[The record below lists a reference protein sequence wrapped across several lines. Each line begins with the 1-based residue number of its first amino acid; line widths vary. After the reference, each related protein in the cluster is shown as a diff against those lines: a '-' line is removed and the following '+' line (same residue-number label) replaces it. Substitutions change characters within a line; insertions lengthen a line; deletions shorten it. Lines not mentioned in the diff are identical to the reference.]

1 MLSTQIGK
9 TIKQIRISKQLKQS
23 AVAAAVGMSVTAY
36 SDIERGKTNNI
47 TLTRLEQIANVL
59 EVQVV
64 EIISSISRSNSNH
77 AN

>member
-1 MLSTQIGK
+1 MLSTQIGR

-47 TLTRLEQIANVL
+47 TLKRLEQIANVL
-59 EVQVV
+59 DVQVV
-64 EIISSISRSNSNH
+64 EIISSISSRTSIM
-77 AN
+77 